1 MNVDKGF
8 VEAEIP
14 AGTDLKKEIERL
26 KKEQDAVVLAHYYQ
40 KGEIQDVADYIGDS
54 LALARIAAT
63 LPNKVIVLCGV
74 HFMGETA
81 KILCPDKVV
90 IVPDVNAGC
99 SLADSCPA
107 DEFAR
112 FVADHP
118 GHTVISYVNTSADV
132 KALTDIVVTSG
143 NARKIVESLPKD
155 EKIIFGPDRNL
166 GNYINAETGRQMVL
180 WNGACHV
187 HELFSPVKI
196 AELKKQHPQAKV
208 LVHPECPA
216 PVRILAD
223 KIGSTAV
230 LLKYAT
236 ESDAQEFIVATE
248 SGILHRM
255 QKDCPQKTFIPAPP
269 DDSTCACNDC
279 AFMKLNT
286 MEKLYNSLRFLAP
299 QIEVDADIAER
310 ARRPIER
317 MLRLS

>member
-1 MNVDKGF
+1 MNVEKGY
-8 VEAEIP
+8 VDEPVAD
-14 AGTDLKKEIERL
+14 GTDLRKEIERL

-54 LALARIAAT
+54 LALARIAAG
-63 LPNKVIVLCGV
+63 LPNRVIVLCGV

-81 KILCPDKVV
+81 KILCPDKIV

-107 DEFAR
+107 DAFEAFIKE
-112 FVADHP
+112 HP
-118 GHTVISYVNTSADV
+118 GHTVISYVNTSAAV

-143 NARKIVESLPKD
+143 NARKIVDSLPKD

-166 GNYINAETGRQMVL
+166 GNYINAETGRDMVL
-180 WNGACHV
+180 WDGACHV
-187 HELFSPVKI
+187 HELFSPEKI
-196 AELKKQHPQAKV
+196 IELKRQHPGARI
-208 LVHPECPA
+208 LVHPECPK

-230 LLKYAT
+230 LLDYARNS
-236 ESDAQEFIVATE
+236 EALEFIVATE
-248 SGILHRM
+248 SGILHQM

-279 AFMKLNT
+279 SFMKLNT
-286 MEKLYNSLRFLAP
+286 LTKLYNSLRFLAP
-299 QIEVDADIAER
+299 QIEVDPAVAER

-317 MLRLS
+317 MLQLS